1 VENPRQTGEDND
13 RKLIE
18 QRKATPGFLNRRA
31 TRKGLKHNHLERY
44 QDTASTSMA
53 EFQTEQSPGG
63 SQLDAMQPT
72 SPQPALEPSPVCDH
86 WQQTIQAVLAVV
98 MFVGALAMMHYYAPR
113 ATPDTPGDLQSDAK
127 ERKELRQEVHA
138 LTAQVDEL
146 KQEQAMP
153 AMVLNRY
160 RNSIGYIYGVYQV
173 GFANQRPAI
182 RARVSGTGFL
192 VGDGLLATN
201 RHVAEPWYGDSE
213 AEALINRG
221 ATAMLESLVVFFPG
235 SPTPVNLSPASSS
248 KTCDLAILRAHN
260 EDMNALRGLP
270 ILPLAKSP
278 STPGEHVTVIGYPM
292 GIAGMVAKSPSGIY
306 ERLAYRHNDINAAS
320 ELAALSL
327 IRPSATWGH
336 LGDVVG
342 DKLIYDAPTAH
353 GGSGGPVFNA
363 KGEVIGVNS
372 AYMDGFS
379 GGTLGVSVESL
390 RPLLQEAQKQR

>member
-1 VENPRQTGEDND
+1 MADLR
-13 RKLIE
+13 
-18 QRKATPGFLNRRA
+18 
-31 TRKGLKHNHLERY
+31 
-44 QDTASTSMA
+44 TAESDPA
-53 EFQTEQSPGG
+53 EPITTAPASAGAQVPSES
-63 SQLDAMQPT
+63 SQ
-72 SPQPALEPSPVCDH
+72 VCDS
-86 WQQTIQAVLAVV
+86 WQQMVQAVLAIV
-98 MFVGALAMMHYYAPR
+98 MFLGALAMVHYYAPR
-113 ATPDTPGDLQSDAK
+113 AAEAVPPDDLQ
-127 ERKELRQEVHA
+127 RQVHA
-138 LTAQVDEL
+138 LTAQIEEL

-153 AMVLNRY
+153 ALVLSRY

-173 GFANQRPAI
+173 GFANQRPSL

-213 AEALINRG
+213 SEALIHRG
-221 ATAMLESLVVFFPG
+221 ATAMLENLVIFFPG
-235 SPTPVNLSPASSS
+235 SPTPVNLVPASVS
-248 KTCDLAILRAHN
+248 KTSDLAILRAQN
-260 EDMNALRGLP
+260 SDVIRNLP

-278 STPGEHVTVIGYPM
+278 SSPGEHVTVIGYPM

-306 ERLAYRHNDINAAS
+306 DRLAYRHNDISAAS

-379 GGTLGVSVESL
+379 GGTLGISVESL
-390 RPLLQEAQKQR
+390 RPLLEEAQKPR

>member
-1 VENPRQTGEDND
+1 MADLRTAESDPAEPITT
-13 RKLIE
+13 
-18 QRKATPGFLNRRA
+18 TP
-31 TRKGLKHNHLERY
+31 
-44 QDTASTSMA
+44 ASAGAQVPS
-53 EFQTEQSPGG
+53 ES
-63 SQLDAMQPT
+63 SQ
-72 SPQPALEPSPVCDH
+72 VCDS
-86 WQQTIQAVLAVV
+86 WQQMVQAVLAIV
-98 MFVGALAMMHYYAPR
+98 MFLGALAMVHYYAPR
-113 ATPDTPGDLQSDAK
+113 AAEAVPPDDLQ
-127 ERKELRQEVHA
+127 RQVHA
-138 LTAQVDEL
+138 LTAQIEEL

-153 AMVLNRY
+153 ALVLSRY

-173 GFANQRPAI
+173 GFPNQRPSL

-201 RHVAEPWYGDSE
+201 RHVAEPWYEDSE
-213 AEALINRG
+213 SEALIHRG
-221 ATAMLESLVVFFPG
+221 ATAMLENLVIFFPG
-235 SPTPVNLSPASSS
+235 SPTPVNLVPASVS
-248 KTCDLAILRAHN
+248 KTSDLAILRAQN
-260 EDMNALRGLP
+260 TDIIRTLP

-278 STPGEHVTVIGYPM
+278 SSPGEHVTVIGYPM

-306 ERLAYRHNDINAAS
+306 DRLAYRHNDISAAS

-379 GGTLGVSVESL
+379 GGTLGISVESL
-390 RPLLQEAQKQR
+390 RPLLEEAQKPR